1 MGADNHERRARQRTG
16 WKAHIES
23 KTQLQGADLP
33 SSWRSTSMKTHSLPR
48 TLGFRGFAS
57 HQLGS
62 SSLTLGLRVDTALG
76 RVQYVSVIDRFQVSH
91 FRPVVMEIE
100 IGGRSEKS
108 LGGQESAAVD
118 QNVCDPMQARTV
130 LASVF
135 PQSAVFLWPEPVS
148 CWGQRIARSN
158 GKRSWTIELIF
169 TKNISTYGHHFMR
182 KNEYAT
188 THQPAYRKICL
199 TPIMCKDMHFQFLF
213 SLLCFFITIQNTSSM
228 IWWCSNIEPNKTKRE
243 HLGGSGLKTFCQ
255 IHVHI
260 EKKKMN
266 TTA

>member
-1 MGADNHERRARQRTG
+1 MRMH
-16 WKAHIES
+16 
-23 KTQLQGADLP
+23 
-33 SSWRSTSMKTHSLPR
+33 TH
-48 TLGFRGFAS
+48 TVTHYCF
-57 HQLGS
+57 
-62 SSLTLGLRVDTALG
+62 
-76 RVQYVSVIDRFQVSH
+76 IDRFQVSH

-148 CWGQRIARSN
+148 CRGQRIARSN

-182 KNEYAT
+182 KFENAT
-188 THQPAYRKICL
+188 THQQNYRKICL

-213 SLLCFFITIQNTSSM
+213 SLLFFLFLLKSFLKLLTFRHSASS
-228 IWWCSNIEPNKTKRE
+228 SASLFSYYYPK
-243 HLGGSGLKTFCQ
+243 
-255 IHVHI
+255 HI
-260 EKKKMN
+260 FIDLVVL
-266 TTA
+266 